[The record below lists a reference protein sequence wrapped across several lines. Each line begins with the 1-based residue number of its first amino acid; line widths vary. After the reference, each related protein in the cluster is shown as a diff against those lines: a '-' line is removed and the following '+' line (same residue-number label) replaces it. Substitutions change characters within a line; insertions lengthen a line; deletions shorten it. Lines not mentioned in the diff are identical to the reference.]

1 MSIARSIL
9 MRMFG
14 RPHGALGRL
23 GGIIMAR
30 TNEDCGA
37 WVIELLEIGPND
49 NVLEVGF
56 GPGVVIRRVAD
67 LGARA
72 AGADLS
78 PEMVEQARARNADAV
93 RNHRVDLRRGSVDSL
108 PFGRDTFDK
117 TLAINSMQVW
127 PNAVAGLR
135 EMHRVTKPSGKIA
148 LGFTPHSG
156 RSKQGLTEGLAG
168 AGFTDA
174 RIVDGAHG
182 FCALGSKPHSMAVP
196 SRDAP

>member
-9 MRMFG
+9 MQMFG

-37 WVIELLEIGPND
+37 WV
-49 NVLEVGF
+49 VLEVGF

-67 LGARA
+67 LAARA
-72 AGADLS
+72 AGVDLS

-127 PNAVAGLR
+127 SNAVAGLR
-135 EMHRVTKPSGKIA
+135 EMHRVTKPGGRIA
-148 LGFTPHSG
+148 L
-156 RSKQGLTEGLAG
+156 
-168 AGFTDA
+168 
-174 RIVDGAHG
+174 
-182 FCALGSKPHSMAVP
+182 
-196 SRDAP
+196 